1 MEPLAVGLEEV
12 LRQRRRREEA
22 APVALALVGELALG
36 RAVARDAA
44 RELVVE
50 RRAVRRLQP
59 VVTAENCFIVF
70 CNALAPRVQD
80 LCGNRRAGIASTPPP
95 RAGPASSSARLVSLR
110 ERLLVGGRGMIL

>member
-59 VVTAENCFIVF
+59 VVTAENCFIIF
-70 CNALAPRVQD
+70 RNALAPRVQD
-80 LCGNRRAGIASTPPP
+80 LCGNNSFLDDHAAVLTKPRRRAGVASMAWRST
-95 RAGPASSSARLVSLR
+95 R
-110 ERLLVGGRGMIL
+110 